1 VVKHFQVGETW
12 KNGRLRQVHY
22 AIGRKISWSRSR
34 YAGGREIEGENIEK
48 NDGRARRWSPFTG
61 GRLAEVVARAGST
74 VFVIFLMYGILYY
87 VY

>member
-1 VVKHFQVGETW
+1 MVKHFQVGETW

-48 NDGRARRWSPFTG
+48 NGGRARRWSPFTG

-74 VFVIFLMYGILYY
+74 V
-87 VY
+87 